1 MVLKNE
7 MKNSFFMFYSYREP
21 FVRKCLSKLE
31 DLSSQTLI
39 PLIKDFSRDGL
50 PTQCERSREM
60 FLTEPGTNPFKTN
73 QKHKT
78 LNSNFRVK
86 VAP

>member
-1 MVLKNE
+1 MC
-7 MKNSFFMFYSYREP
+7 YSLREP

-31 DLSSQTLI
+31 DLSSQTLT

-73 QKHKT
+73 QKYKT

-86 VAP
+86 VAPQNKNLQNDPR